1 VDHEL
6 TPKKKKKKKKKNPR
20 NNLETRRKTLKR
32 GHAFNPDQKG
42 EGETK

>member
-6 TPKKKKKKKKKNPR
+6 TPKKKKKKKKKKPKKKFGKKTKNP
-20 NNLETRRKTLKR
+20 KT
-32 GHAFNPDQKG
+32 GQGINPDQKG